1 MINVFT
7 DTNVLVYGI
16 DQKSKFNKASSDI
29 LNNKDNNLF
38 VTTKN
43 ISEYFSVCTKLQ
55 IEKDVIWGFYNDI
68 KENITIL
75 FPDTKSLS
83 FFETLIKKYNP
94 IGNQVYDI
102 EIVSVMLANKIKKLA
117 TFNEKDFKNIEEVE
131 LHN

>member
-1 MINVFT
+1 MINVLT

-16 DQKSKFNKASSDI
+16 DQKSEFNKAACDI

-75 FPDTKSLS
+75 FPDTKSLA

-102 EIVSVMLANKIKKLA
+102 EIVSVMLANKIKRIA
-117 TFNEKDFKNIEEVE
+117 TFNEKDFKNIKEVE
-131 LHN
+131 LYH

>member
-1 MINVFT
+1 MINVLT

-16 DQKSKFNKASSDI
+16 DQKSKFNKAACDI

-55 IEKDVIWGFYNDI
+55 MEKDVIWGFYNDI
-68 KENITIL
+68 KENITVL
-75 FPDTKSLS
+75 FPDTKSLD

-102 EIVSVMLANKIKKLA
+102 EIVSVMLANKIKRIA
-117 TFNEKDFKNIEEVE
+117 TFNEKDFNNIKEIE
-131 LHN
+131 LYD